1 MIRIHSTDLS
11 GDSHCG
17 ALWELLS
24 FIVSKKRS
32 RPGPA
37 GPIALGIN
45 TAEIVPGFNMF
56 FSWTA
61 LSCWLRVLWPLRF
74 SQFLCTSEWQ
84 LRLFTDSGFQHKV
97 YTLMSLLLDQ

>member
-61 LSCWLRVLWPLRF
+61 QERHVWEIIFFRTLAH
-74 SQFLCTSEWQ
+74 FLLGGS
-84 LRLFTDSGFQHKV
+84 
-97 YTLMSLLLDQ
+97 Y